1 MILAR
6 YCSRT
11 VFQEQMEQIRQRGS
25 ILWPHNLF
33 RLLAAWTSFMRV
45 EVKLSLYEY
54 YISIRR
60 LAGFPSSVGI

>member
-25 ILWPHNLF
+25 IFWPQNFF
-33 RLLAAWTSFMRV
+33 RFLAAWTSFMRV

-60 LAGFPSSVGI
+60 LAGFPASVGI

>member
-11 VFQEQMEQIRQRGS
+11 VFQEQMEQIRQHGS
-25 ILWPHNLF
+25 ILWPFNLF
-33 RLLAAWTSFMRV
+33 RFLDAWISYSRV

-54 YISIRR
+54 YVSIRG
-60 LAGFPSSVGI
+60 LAGFPVAMSV